1 MTVVGYG
8 TEGGVDYWLV
18 KNSWGSRWGDKGFIK
33 MKRGVNMCGIGNTM
47 VVVDCE
53 KVDGTTNPPPTTT
66 TTPAPN
72 PTGFLGYF
80 FSTPG
85 FKPFLKLK
93 DVSRRG
99 KPRCVLTAPL
109 LVIIRK
115 TCQNRSVPNTAGVFR
130 NATHGHFTTLAVATA
145 TPILLQTALNEM
157 RDGSGTMSAGAV
169 PHVGLQR
176 VTESKALTSHKTI
189 MKGCEINE
197 NTFLCAGNNKKVKRM
212 TSGSPASAVKVRSS
226 CLNATGGQIAE

>member
-8 TEGGVDYWLV
+8 TEDGVDYWLV

-72 PTGFLGYF
+72 PTGLLKYYF
-80 FSTPG
+80 PTHSRLQNLFQI
-85 FKPFLKLK
+85 K

-99 KPRCVLTAPL
+99 KLWCVLMAPL
-109 LVIIRK
+109 LVNIRK
-115 TCQNRSVPNTAGVFR
+115 TCQNRIVPNTAGVFLS
-130 NATHGHFTTLAVATA
+130 ATHGHFTTLAMATA
-145 TPILLQTALNEM
+145 IPMLLQTALNEM
-157 RDGSGTMSAGAV
+157 RDGSGIMQVGAV
-169 PHVGLQR
+169 PAVGLLR
-176 VTESKALTSHKTI
+176 VTKYLSFKRQVKLKENFRDLT
-189 MKGCEINE
+189 
-197 NTFLCAGNNKKVKRM
+197 M
-212 TSGSPASAVKVRSS
+212 TSP
-226 CLNATGGQIAE
+226 